1 MSRVGRKIIEILE
14 GVQVE
19 IEGNKVTV
27 KGPKGEISRE
37 FSSEF
42 KIAIDG
48 NKISILPLS
57 QSEKKLKGKQ
67 LKRIESLWGTT
78 RAILNNMIKG
88 VKDGFQKKL
97 EIEGIGFKAALS
109 GKDLELW
116 LGFTNSLKVPAPE
129 GINFLIEKNVI
140 TVSGTDL
147 ERVTHVAAII
157 KKLKKPEPY
166 KGKGIRYQGEIIR
179 KKLGKKAVTA
189 ATPG

>member
-14 GVQVE
+14 GVEVKV
-19 IEGNKVTV
+19 EGNKVTV

-37 FSSEF
+37 FSPEF
-42 KIAIDG
+42 KIDIEG
-48 NKISILPLS
+48 NKISIIPPES
-57 QSEKKLKGKQ
+57 PKKLKGKQ

-129 GINFLIEKNVI
+129 GVNFLIEKNVI
-140 TVSGTDL
+140 TVSGADL
-147 ERVTHVAAII
+147 ERVTHIAAII

-179 KKLGKKAVTA
+179 KKLGKKAVTSS
-189 ATPG
+189 TTG